1 MFRSTEVL
9 AQSSHYPARMG
20 WNFNRLT
27 NLRYCRLKICAT
39 RRPAVARYKK
49 FELASC
55 FAAFA
60 VLLMIITAPAP
71 AAVVMGTGL
80 NFTAS
85 TLGVDSIDTPPDCDG
100 AVGPTNY
107 VEFINGRF
115 AVFDK
120 RNAVRVQSLTNL
132 LFWRQAGVTIP
143 ANWDVT
149 DTRLIYDPTCQRWFA
164 AEIDF
169 DTTGTINSNH
179 FLVAVSTTIDPTGPW
194 KGFAVTSD
202 PTVSTTADFPTLG
215 LDAHG
220 VYVSGDMFDASGN
233 LVSSTL
239 ISIPKTNLLA
249 ATPSVANFTRFSN
262 LALGTRGIVLQSAI
276 AVDGTAGGNVLSTAS
291 LGVDLT
297 TGNFVTNTS
306 LITFV
311 VSNAAG
317 PGTASLGSS
326 SILTVPGYTAPI
338 DPAQPDPNLT
348 VDNGD
353 ARFSGAVYRVNNV
366 LYAVHNTEIGGRAA
380 VRWYRI
386 SATNAVV
393 LESGTIVDPALDLFY
408 PSIAAST
415 NGTLVIA
422 CNGCS
427 STSFISCYATVGETI
442 KGVTRFGNLLLL
454 KAGSASYDDGSGG
467 TSRWGDYS
475 STCVDPADPTT
486 FWTIQMYPSSASQ
499 WSTQITQLLTT
510 QLRLNIAKAGTN
522 IDLSWTSFAG
532 AAQLE
537 ATATPAL
544 TNSWSVLTPAR
555 STNSSLISVQLPA
568 TPSPRFF
575 RLKL

>member
-1 MFRSTEVL
+1 MLASNLAAFLAFSEDGDNNPSCMFRLIEAVFVALLLTVATST
-9 AQSSHYPARMG
+9 R
-20 WNFNRLT
+20 
-27 NLRYCRLKICAT
+27 
-39 RRPAVARYKK
+39 
-49 FELASC
+49 AS
-55 FAAFA
+55 
-60 VLLMIITAPAP
+60 
-71 AAVVMGTGL
+71 VVMGIGQ

-85 TLGVDSIDTPPDCDG
+85 TLGVDSIDTPPDSDG

-120 RNAVRVQSLTNL
+120 TNAVRVQSMTNL
-132 LFWRQAGVTIP
+132 LFWRQAGITVP
-143 ANWDVT
+143 PSFDVT
-149 DTRLIYDPTCQRWFA
+149 DTRIIYDPTCQRWFA

-169 DTTGTINSNH
+169 DTNNIINSNH
-179 FLVAVSTTIDPTGPW
+179 FLVAVSTTIAPTGPW
-194 KGFAVTSD
+194 KGFAVTAD
-202 PTVSTTADFPTLG
+202 PTVSSTADFTTLG

-233 LVSSTL
+233 FVSSTL

-262 LALGTRGIVLQSAI
+262 LALGTRGIILQSAI
-276 AVDGTAGGNVLSTAS
+276 ALDGTAGGNVLSTAS
-291 LGVDLT
+291 LGFDLT

-306 LITFV
+306 LITFAI
-311 VSNAAG
+311 SNAAG
-317 PGTASLGSS
+317 PGTASLGNSTT
-326 SILTVPGYTAPI
+326 LTVPGYTAPI
-338 DPAQPDPNLT
+338 DPPQPDPNLT

-366 LYAVHNTEIGGRAA
+366 LYAVHGTEIGSRAA
-380 VRWYRI
+380 LRWYRI

-393 LESGTIVDPALDLFY
+393 LESGTIADPVLDLFY

-415 NGTLVIA
+415 NGTSVIA

-454 KAGSASYDDGSGG
+454 KTGSASYDDGSGG
-467 TSRWGDYS
+467 TSRWGDFS
-475 STCVDPADPTT
+475 STCVEPTDPTT
-486 FWTIQMYPSSASQ
+486 FWTIQMYPSSGSQ

-510 QLRLNIAKAGTN
+510 ELRLNVARAGTN
-522 IDLSWTSFAG
+522 LDLSWTSFAG
-532 AAQLE
+532 GAQLE

-544 TNSWSVLTPAR
+544 SNSWSVLTPAR
-555 STNSSLISVQLPA
+555 STNSTLISVQLPA